1 MHILDTNV
9 VSELVR
15 TDREPE
21 SKITSW
27 VSSHRK
33 LDIYLT
39 AVNRAELLYGIA
51 IMPFGRRRSEL
62 QLSVERWL
70 DFGFRERILP
80 FDDIAAQMYAQIAA
94 ARRSFGKPIG
104 VADCQIA
111 AITRTQDAI
120 LVTRNV
126 RDFEGT
132 GIEIVN
138 PWVET

>member
-1 MHILDTNV
+1 MQILDTNV

-15 TDREPE
+15 TDKQPEPQ
-21 SKITSW
+21 ITSW
-27 VSSHRK
+27 VSSQK
-33 LDIYLT
+33 KVDMYLT

-51 IMPFGRRRSEL
+51 IMPFGRQRSEL
-62 QLSVERWL
+62 PLSVERWL

-80 FDDIAAQMYAQIAA
+80 FDDDAAQMYAQIAA
-94 ARRSFGKPIG
+94 LRRSFGKPIG

-111 AITRTQDAI
+111 AITRTQDAT

-126 RDFEGT
+126 RDFQGT

-138 PWVET
+138 PWIAS

>member
-1 MHILDTNV
+1 MLVLDTNV

-21 SKITSW
+21 LKIASW
-27 VSSHRK
+27 ISSHRK
-33 LDIYLT
+33 INLYLT

-51 IMPFGRRRSEL
+51 IMPLGRRRSEL
-62 QLSVERWL
+62 RLSVERWL

-80 FDDIAAQMYAQIAA
+80 FDDVAAQMYAKIAA
-94 ARRSFGKPIG
+94 SRRSFGKPIG

-126 RDFEGT
+126 RDFEDT

-138 PWVET
+138 PWLEL

>member
-1 MHILDTNV
+1 MFILDTNV

-21 SKITSW
+21 PQITSW

-33 LDIYLT
+33 VNLYLT
-39 AVNRAELLYGIA
+39 AVNRAELSYGIA

-70 DFGFRERILP
+70 DFGFRDRILP
-80 FDDIAAQMYAQIAA
+80 FDDVAAQMYAQIAA
-94 ARRSFGKPIG
+94 SRRSFGKPIG

-111 AITRTQDAI
+111 AIPRARDAI
-120 LVTRNV
+120 LATRNV
-126 RDFEGT
+126 RDFEDT
-132 GIEIVN
+132 GIEVVN
-138 PWVET
+138 PWVAF